1 MDDNTKIIMKRY
13 ILFTYLIALFSIRA
27 QQLDTNYVK
36 QYRHNIIINPWIGI
50 PQYNLTVNANT
61 DTSNRFQDYV
71 SNTRVMAGVDLSYRN
86 LSLSIGVRTPIYTN
100 DEHQYGKSKTGSLSM
115 RYTYKKWAFE
125 GKYGSYSGFADATKI
140 DSINQVLPF
149 RKDLNADIITLGAI
163 YTFKAH
169 KFSYGAAFNYSY
181 RQIKSAWSPL
191 FVTHIYGAKFN
202 AHSSVLDTSFT
213 QSFRKTNLFNRSR
226 TIALGIAPGI
236 SGTAVFLKKCF
247 ITGIL
252 AIGADVQVNK
262 LKKNRNRVYESTTV
276 NPFVDFRFAMGYNSN
291 RFFSALTVKSENLV
305 FDMYKFA
312 IDHSYSLFTIEVGYR
327 FNTPKWVSKTYDDW
341 SVHY

>member
-1 MDDNTKIIMKRY
+1 MHRNTKIITKRY
-13 ILFTYLIALFSIRA
+13 VLLIYFTTLLAAQA
-27 QQLDTNYVK
+27 QQLDSNYVK

-50 PQYNLTVNANT
+50 PAYNLTVNANA
-61 DTSNRFQDYV
+61 DTSNKYQDYV

-86 LSLSIGVRTPIYTN
+86 ISLSIGMRTPFYTN
-100 DEHQYGKSKTGSLSM
+100 DEHQYGKSKTGSVSM
-115 RYTYKKWAFE
+115 RYSYRKWAFE
-125 GKYGSYSGFADATKI
+125 GKYGSYAGFADATKI

-163 YTFKAH
+163 YTFKAY

-191 FVTHIYGAKFN
+191 LIAHVYGARFN
-202 AHSSVLDTSFT
+202 AHGSVLDTSFT
-213 QSFRKTNLFNRSR
+213 HPFRKTNAFNRSR
-226 TIALGIAPGI
+226 TIAFGLAPGI

-252 AIGADVQVNK
+252 AIGADVQANK
-262 LKKNRNRVYESTTV
+262 LKKNRSRVYESTTV

-291 RFFSALTVKSENLV
+291 RFFSALTVKSESLV

-327 FNTPKWVSKTYDDW
+327 FNTPKWISKTYDDW
-341 SVHY
+341 SI